1 MAKRVASMANLGVA
15 RGATGAE
22 GQDVVSDL
30 IAIFDLDGTLVDSW
44 NEVLRALEL
53 SLRGT
58 GFSVPDNWRRECS
71 QSHLSAG
78 ELLTSV
84 GVPPSRVGD
93 LTREFRSHL
102 KSVIGTSVQALP
114 GAESTLRA
122 LRERGVSLCVATNK
136 PDDLANETLRAVEL
150 DSYFDAVVGVSSFP
164 PKPSPVM
171 LQHCVASSGRAEGV
185 MIGDSWKDVAA
196 AHAANVR
203 VILVGSPSSAT
214 SVPLRREDC
223 HVLSMYDVLSAIE
236 RG

>member
-15 RGATGAE
+15 RGAVGAE
-22 GQDVVSDL
+22 GQALMGDL

-44 NEVLRALEL
+44 NEVLSALEL

-71 QSHLSAG
+71 QSHLSAV
-78 ELLTSV
+78 ELLTTV

-93 LTREFRSHL
+93 LTKEFRSHL
-102 KSVIGTSVQALP
+102 RSVIGTSVQALP
-114 GAESTLRA
+114 GAESTLRG

-150 DSYFDAVVGVSSFP
+150 DRYFDAVVGVSSFP
-164 PKPSPVM
+164 PKPSPLM
-171 LQHCVASSGRAEGV
+171 LRHCLASSDRAEGV

-196 AHAANVR
+196 AQAANVR
-203 VILVGSPSSAT
+203 MILVGTPSLRKNVS
-214 SVPLRREDC
+214 LRRRDC
-223 HVLSMYDVLSAIE
+223 QVRSMYDVLSAIE